1 MVAVETI
8 LAAQIALLRQLED
21 EVAKT
26 VSLVEMMASDGLG
39 IDPGLGGRSSVS
51 KRIEDDTACV
61 WGSSIAELAMG
72 KDKAA
77 IIIVKV
83 LIPLR
88 AAK

>member
-39 IDPGLGGRSSVS
+39 VDLVRGRSSVS
-51 KRIEDDTACV
+51 KRIEDDTARV
-61 WGSSIAELAMG
+61 RGSSIAELAMG

>member
-39 IDPGLGGRSSVS
+39 IDLGPGGRSSVS
-51 KRIEDDTACV
+51 KRIEDDTARV
-61 WGSSIAELAMG
+61 RGSSIAELAMG

>member
-39 IDPGLGGRSSVS
+39 IDLVLGGGRRSPSAL
-51 KRIEDDTACV
+51 KTILPA
-61 WGSSIAELAMG
+61 
-72 KDKAA
+72 
-77 IIIVKV
+77 
-83 LIPLR
+83 
-88 AAK
+88 